1 MEQITSNQMAAADA
15 QIQSCMPEIQRQRGI
30 QSSRCKTNKHSKDI
44 GKLGLLRCKQRGASW
59 CHVMLTTVN
68 LSPMIISG
76 SVLIIMLMQF
86 SELHF
91 MYQGAEETK
100 VCGDG
105 AGNRCVGST
114 DQRYEHPAEPASH
127 ASGILAAD
135 GVKGARMCKRRQLY
149 LVWSHHCLRLAC
161 MNQLWSV
168 GKFHNSQVTTLAL
181 CACHLDQV
189 KRAQPQRHIPED
201 FIKSA

>member
-1 MEQITSNQMAAADA
+1 MEQIISKQMAAADA
-15 QIQSCMPEIQRQRGI
+15 QTQNCMPEIQRQRGI

-149 LVWSHHCLRLAC
+149 LVWSHPLSASCMHESTVVCRQIPQQSGHNVSPVCLPFGSGQAGPATEAY
-161 MNQLWSV
+161 S
-168 GKFHNSQVTTLAL
+168 
-181 CACHLDQV
+181 
-189 KRAQPQRHIPED
+189 
-201 FIKSA
+201 